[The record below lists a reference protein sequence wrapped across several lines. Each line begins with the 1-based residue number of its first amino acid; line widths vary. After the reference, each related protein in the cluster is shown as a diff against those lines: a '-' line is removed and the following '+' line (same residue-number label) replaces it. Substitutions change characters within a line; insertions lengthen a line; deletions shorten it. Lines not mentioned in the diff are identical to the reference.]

1 MSRFVLRCDA
11 SMAIGSGHVMR
22 CATLAARLRERGAD
36 VEFACRNLPSF
47 LRERIAAA
55 GAAHV
60 YALPDRSRMAP
71 GDGEPALA
79 HRGWLGVSQAAD
91 AADTLEIVRSGPQ
104 PDWLIV
110 DHYAL
115 DARWERALRPHV
127 RGILAIDDLADRD
140 HDCDLLLDQ
149 NFFLDPAPRYAR
161 RLPRA
166 ADALLGPRFA
176 LLRPEFAATRE
187 RRTERDGVLR
197 RLFVSFG
204 SFDPANQTSLAL
216 RAIAAAGLD
225 EVAVDVV
232 IGRDNPHRAEIEALC
247 RNRPRC
253 QLHVDAESMA
263 ALMAAA
269 DLAIGASGATNW
281 ERCCLRLPAL
291 LVSAA
296 ENQYPIARDLAEAGA
311 CLFLGRSGEVT
322 GDVIAAALRRVAA
335 SPGLARELG
344 ARAGALTNG
353 QGARRVT
360 NRLLPEPIRL
370 RAAQPSDCGPMHAW
384 RNAEET
390 RRYAFDPAPIALEV
404 HARWFE
410 QTLRNPEVALL
421 VGERD
426 TGPVGV
432 LRYDLNGGE
441 AKISVYLVPGMQGQ
455 GLGTALLVAG
465 TQWLRARH
473 PKVQRIVAG
482 IRADNPASHAAFTNA
497 GFCPGHPNLVLDLGH
512 DHRA

>member
-1 MSRFVLRCDA
+1 MPRFILRCDA

-22 CATLAARLRERGAD
+22 CATLAAQLRERGAD
-36 VEFACRNLPSF
+36 VEFACRDLPAF
-47 LRERIAAA
+47 LRERIVAA
-55 GAAHV
+55 GAGRVHG
-60 YALPDRSRMAP
+60 LPERSNPGP
-71 GDGEPALA
+71 GDGEPVLPHRAWLA
-79 HRGWLGVSQAAD
+79 VTQAAD
-91 AADTLEIVRSGPQ
+91 AADTLEIVRAGPR

-127 RGILAIDDLADRD
+127 RNILAIDDLADRD

-149 NFFLDPAPRYAR
+149 NFFLEPGPRYAR

-166 ADALLGPRFA
+166 ADMLLGPRFA
-176 LLRPEFAATRE
+176 LLRPEFPAMRE
-187 RRTERDGVLR
+187 RQPERDGALR

-216 RAIAAAGLD
+216 RAIAAAGLG
-225 EVAVDVV
+225 ELAVDVV

-247 RNRPRC
+247 RKLQQC

-281 ERCCLRLPAL
+281 ERCCLRLPSL
-291 LVSAA
+291 LVSVA
-296 ENQYPIARDLAEAGA
+296 ENQHPIARDLDAAGV
-311 CLFLGRSGEVT
+311 CLFLGRSDAVT
-322 GDVIAAALRRVAA
+322 ANSIASALRRIAA

-344 ARAGALTNG
+344 ARAGALTDG

-360 NRLLPEPIRL
+360 SRLLPEPIRL
-370 RAAQPSDCGPMHAW
+370 RPAQPSDCGPMHAW

-390 RRYAFDPAPIALEV
+390 RRYAFDPAPIDLDI
-404 HARWFE
+404 HRRWFE
-410 QTLRNPEVALL
+410 QVLLKPGVALL

-426 TGPVGV
+426 PGPVGV

-465 TQWLRARH
+465 TRWLRNRH
-473 PKVQRIVAG
+473 PEVQRIVAEV
-482 IRADNPASHAAFTNA
+482 RDDNTASFEAFANA
-497 GFCPGHPNLVLDLGH
+497 GFRPGHQNLVLDLGH
-512 DHRA
+512 DQRA